1 MKLLSTMSI
10 SLCLIAA
17 NANAKSD
24 INFYDYSIGVSY
36 QNLATS
42 DYRTATDGPLIEGGN
57 AHAIGLYYKGEP
69 LPYIQFATGL
79 DYMYMDDTAPFVQT
93 VKNEFT
99 GQVSNK
105 ESSISG
111 FGMYAEA
118 GLKFSPA
125 SLDRLSF
132 GILGGYRY
140 NNIERSVFR
149 CDSCESQELNDFE
162 SSMYAKGFIEYQL
175 TQDVHIQLNYS
186 NYFADNGF
194 DNGLGIH
201 ISVFGF

>member
-1 MKLLSTMSI
+1 MKLVSTIGM
-10 SLCLIAA
+10 SLCLFAA
-17 NANAKSD
+17 NVNAKSE

-36 QNLATS
+36 QNLTAS
-42 DYRTATDGPLIEGGN
+42 DYRATSDGPLINAGN

-69 LPYIQFATGL
+69 HPYLQFATGL
-79 DYMYMDDTAPFVQT
+79 DYMYMDDTSPFTQT
-93 VKNEFT
+93 VKNELT

-105 ESSISG
+105 ESSITG
-111 FGMYAEA
+111 FAMYAEA
-118 GLKFSPA
+118 GFKFTPDSI
-125 SLDRLSF
+125 DRLSI
-132 GILGGYRY
+132 GVLGGYRY

-149 CDSCESQELNDFE
+149 CDSCESQELSDFE

-186 NYFADNGF
+186 TFFADNGF